1 MLGCKTTKSL
11 TYKQPFLSDIVAVY
25 NPADKLSI
33 FEVPPKLTE
42 STSTT
47 VPLLS
52 AHETV
57 YGAFPP
63 VGETYAVAV
72 LSPKHENAVSE
83 VAHIILYISKFKAP
97 AFSKYELSASS

>member
-1 MLGCKTTKSL
+1 MLGSKTTKSL
-11 TYKQPFLSDIVAVY
+11 TYKQPFLSEIVAVY
-25 NPADKLSI
+25 NPADRLST
-33 FEVPPKLTE
+33 FDVPPLITE

-63 VGETYAVAV
+63 VGETYADAV
-72 LSPKHENAVSE
+72 LSP
-83 VAHIILYISKFKAP
+83 
-97 AFSKYELSASS
+97 